1 LNISHSTYPLN
12 KKLKSNSVIDPV
24 SANASPFAAAND
36 QSADNENS
44 VKMSSS
50 CGGTDHQRKSSKKC
64 PKYQGKFADRYKE
77 HDQEEFECTV
87 KLGLNTLY
95 NRKLEPEQKQ
105 LLHNVIQDAVHR
117 MTEIY
122 SETAKLLEGY
132 LI

>member
-1 LNISHSTYPLN
+1 LNISHSTCPLN
-12 KKLKSNSVIDPV
+12 KKLKSKSVIDPG
-24 SANASPFAAAND
+24 SANASPAITASD

-44 VKMSSS
+44 VKKCPS

-77 HDQEEFECTV
+77 HDQEESECTA
-87 KLGLNTLY
+87 KLGLSTLY

-117 MTEIY
+117 LTEIY
-122 SETAKLLEGY
+122 FETTKLLQGY